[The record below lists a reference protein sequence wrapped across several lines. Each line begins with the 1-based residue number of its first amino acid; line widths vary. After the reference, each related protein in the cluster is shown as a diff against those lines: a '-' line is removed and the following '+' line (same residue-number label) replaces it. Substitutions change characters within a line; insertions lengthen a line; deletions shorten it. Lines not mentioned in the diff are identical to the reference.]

1 MRLNFGVRRR
11 MKHFDFRVLEA
22 FPEPAFE
29 ELAREAFSDFGR
41 ESQQLAEVL
50 SAEAAL
56 RGNSSKPVTE
66 ASLRIGAFRDERLVG
81 WTYARAEAEHDLYMV
96 NSGVARAERREGVYS
111 RLVQLTIQYAASQ
124 GYRSI
129 KSRHTPM
136 NNAVIIPKLRLGF
149 QVSGFE
155 YSEVYGPLVC
165 LTYLV
170 GERRREL
177 YQERATPIVPPM
189 AKLDHSQ
196 NDARTGPES
205 GRA

>member
-1 MRLNFGVRRR
+1 

-22 FPEPAFE
+22 FPEPSFE
-29 ELAREAFSDFGR
+29 ELAREAFSEFGR
-41 ESQQLAEVL
+41 ESQQLAEVV

-56 RGNSSKPVTE
+56 RGNSSKFVTQP
-66 ASLRIGAFRDERLVG
+66 SLRIGAFRDEQLVG
-81 WTYARAEAEHDLYMV
+81 WTYARAEDGHDLYMV
-96 NSGVARAERREGVYS
+96 NSGVARAERRQGVYS
-111 RLVQLTIQYAASQ
+111 RLVQLTVQYATSH

-129 KSRHTPM
+129 KSRHASM

-177 YQERATPIVPPM
+177 YQERATPIVLPVS
-189 AKLDHSQ
+189 KLDRDS
-196 NDARTGPES
+196 A
-205 GRA
+205 